1 MTPEVKTK
9 AMTKVTDSKTYQLY
23 SQLLNDGFNVE
34 LTSMFSYAY
43 DKDNHYLAVI
53 VREAEERLSEL
64 SDKTSE
70 FDALLVR
77 HANTK
82 DICFE
87 VRKAH
92 DFAEFISETEWS
104 EYYNSI
110 LTN

>member
-1 MTPEVKTK
+1 MK
-9 AMTKVTDSKTYQLY
+9 KVTNSKTYQLY

-43 DKDNHYLAVI
+43 DKDNKYLTII
-53 VREAEERLSEL
+53 VREAEQRLEEL
-64 SDKTSE
+64 CDKTGE
-70 FDALLVR
+70 FDVLLVR

-92 DFAEFISETEWS
+92 DFAEFVNDAEWR

-110 LTN
+110 ATA